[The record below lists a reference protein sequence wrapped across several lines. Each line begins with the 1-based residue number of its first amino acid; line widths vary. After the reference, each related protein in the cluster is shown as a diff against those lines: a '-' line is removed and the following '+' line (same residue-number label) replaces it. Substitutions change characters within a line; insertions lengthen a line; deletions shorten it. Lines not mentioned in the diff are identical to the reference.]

1 MDSTKY
7 PTPHPQVAARVV
19 DGSAL
24 IVLADS
30 GEVNVLNPVGT
41 RMWEL
46 MDGTRTVQEIADTIC
61 DEYDVTAQQSLADVE
76 ELVSQLMGANAL
88 VLQDQPAQRG

>member
-46 MDGTRTVQEIADTIC
+46 MDGTRTVQEIADAIC
-61 DEYDVTAQQSLADVE
+61 AEYDVTAQQSLADVE

>member
-61 DEYDVTAQQSLADVE
+61 DEYDVTSQQSLADVE